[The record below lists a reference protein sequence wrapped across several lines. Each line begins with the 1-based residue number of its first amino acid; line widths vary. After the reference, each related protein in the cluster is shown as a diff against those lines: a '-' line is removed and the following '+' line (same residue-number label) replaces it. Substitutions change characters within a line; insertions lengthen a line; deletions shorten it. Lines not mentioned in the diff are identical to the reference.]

1 MYRNL
6 LHVHDKLKLGTG
18 NGRTDKESPKKFISM
33 VYDPCLGHLRTRPLR
48 MIEIGVRGGG
58 STKLWLEFFE
68 EIELFAI
75 DNGDEVPTSL
85 MNEMSQMEGFLYL
98 NHDAYKMDTLNLL
111 LGDFDVIIDDGPH
124 TLESMKF
131 VAKHYTKKL
140 SNEGILFIEDVQASH
155 WIEDIVNATS
165 LDFKGCIR
173 VADLRSH
180 TGVSDALIV
189 VFHKHLEGVCNLQN
203 MSMNYN
209 KVSKRII
216 SFIKIK
222 HMKYL
227 AHRIIL
233 KLKWKLFKRFE
244 IR

>member
-33 VYDPCLGHLRTRPLR
+33 VYDPLLGHLRTRPLR

-68 EIELFAI
+68 KIELFAI

-85 MNEMSQMEGFLYL
+85 MNEISQIDGFRYL
-98 NHDAYKMDTLNLL
+98 NHDAYKKDTLNLL

-140 SNEGILFIEDVQASH
+140 RNEGILFIEDIQASH
-155 WIEDIVNATS
+155 WIQDILNSTS

-189 VFHKHLEGVCNLQN
+189 VFHKHLGSECNLKN

-209 KVSKRII
+209 KVSTRII
-216 SFIKIK
+216 SFIK
-222 HMKYL
+222 MKYMNYL

-233 KLKWKLFKRFE
+233 KLKWKLFKRSE